1 MNQYVNDFNDTVRT
15 YYEDLKKFKP
25 LTRTKEKRLIKLCKK
40 GNLKAKNEILEANL
54 RFVFDIAK
62 RYTGRGV
69 PISDL
74 ISDGNMGLL
83 RAIDKFDEARD
94 LKFISYAVWWIR
106 QAMLEDIKKTRLLN
120 HIEIEPNM
128 SNDTVLEKKLSDD
141 EDEHVSYYE
150 VGFSNEN
157 DEKSKETV
165 ETQKSVVS
173 DLLENL
179 TDRERDIIEL
189 SYGLNNKKELTLTE
203 IAKKYNMSIERIRQ
217 INVKS
222 MRKLRSSAMMYNDI
236 EEILS

>member
-83 RAIDKFDEARD
+83 RAIDKFDETRD
-94 LKFISYAVWWIR
+94 LKFISYAVWWVR

>member
-15 YYEDLKKFKP
+15 YYEDLKKYKP

-83 RAIDKFDEARD
+83 RAIDKFDETRD